1 MNMKKITGWQAFVR
15 LLNFE
20 IRRFRWMLAG
30 LMAITAV
37 FQIGSLVTALLAKL
51 DARRQDLLAWNHGAQ
66 PDAEPRWTPFSF
78 IDLVGNELLMEFAWP
93 ILIGVAVIGIY
104 IFFIWYREWIGKDTF
119 IYRLLMLPHPRF
131 HIYLAKGCAVLLFV
145 FSLVAFQ
152 IVLIPLEQW
161 LFHLIV
167 PEEMRLPSDFSAAVR
182 VHLAWEILLPAA
194 ADQFVFSYG
203 TGMISVMV
211 VFTAIL
217 LERSFRGIGIV
228 YGIGYAAVCAAAML
242 APMQVLGMQNPDAWL
257 YPGEILAIEL
267 AACAVVALVS
277 LGLGYWLL
285 NKKIT
290 V

>member
-1 MNMKKITGWQAFVR
+1 MKKITGWQAFVR

-20 IRRFRWMLAG
+20 IRRFRWMLVG

-37 FQIGSLVTALLAKL
+37 IQIGSLVTTLLTKL
-51 DARRQDLLAWNHGAQ
+51 ESRRQDRLSWNHGAQ
-66 PDAEPRWTPFSF
+66 QDTEPQWTPFSF
-78 IDLVGNELLMEFAWP
+78 VDLVEQELLMEFAWP

-104 IFFIWYREWIGKDTF
+104 IFFIWYREWFGKDTF
-119 IYRLLMLPHPRF
+119 VYRLLMLPQPRF
-131 HIYLAKGCAVLLFV
+131 HIYLAKGCAIVLFT

-152 IVLIPLEQW
+152 IVLIPLERW

-182 VHLAWEILLPAA
+182 AHPAWEMLLPEA

-203 TGMISVMV
+203 VGIISVMAA
-211 VFTAIL
+211 FTAIL
-217 LERSFRGIGIV
+217 LERSFSGIGIV

-242 APMQVLGMQNPDAWL
+242 LPVGVLEMQNPDAWL
-257 YPGEILAIEL
+257 YPGEILAVEL
-267 AACAVVALVS
+267 TACAVVALVS
-277 LGLGYWLL
+277 LGFGYWLL
-285 NKKIT
+285 NRKIT

>member
-1 MNMKKITGWQAFVR
+1 MKHITRWLAFVR

-20 IRRFRWMLAG
+20 IRRFRWMLVG

-37 FQIGSLVTALLAKL
+37 LQIGSLVITLLAKL
-51 DARRQDLLAWNHGAQ
+51 EARRQDLTSWNHGAQ
-66 PDAEPRWTPFSF
+66 QNAEPQWTPFSF
-78 IDLVGNELLMEFAWP
+78 VDLVEGELLREFTWP
-93 ILIGVAVIGIY
+93 ILIGIAVIGIY

-119 IYRLLMLPHPRF
+119 IYRLLMLPQPRF
-131 HIYLAKGCAVLLFV
+131 HIYLAKGCAIVLFV

-161 LFHLIV
+161 LFNVIV
-167 PEEMRLPSDFSAAVR
+167 PEEMRLPSNFSSAVR
-182 VHLAWEILLPAA
+182 AHLAWEVLLPEA

-203 TGMISVMV
+203 VGIISVMV
-211 VFTAIL
+211 AFTAIL

-228 YGIGYAAVCAAAML
+228 YGIGYAAVCAAAMSL
-242 APMQVLGMQNPDAWL
+242 PMGMLELQNTNAFLYL
-257 YPGEILAIEL
+257 YPGEVLAIEL
-267 AACAVVALVS
+267 TACAVVALVS